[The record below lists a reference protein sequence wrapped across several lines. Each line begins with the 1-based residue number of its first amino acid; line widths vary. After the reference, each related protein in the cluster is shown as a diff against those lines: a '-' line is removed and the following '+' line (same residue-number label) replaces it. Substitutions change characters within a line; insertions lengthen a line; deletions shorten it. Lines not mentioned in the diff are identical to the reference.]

1 MSDREKDRRLARLL
15 KDDPAKGL
23 ELALGRF
30 GGPVETVCA
39 AVLGN
44 DDPRE
49 VEEAVADSFLAL
61 WRELDRY
68 DPERPLSGWLYGIA
82 RRTAQNRRRALG
94 RDAARGTLPDDLPE
108 EEEWDL
114 TDRTAARENAR
125 LLRGAVEEL
134 ESPDREIFIRR
145 YYLCQRVGEIAAGLE
160 LPEKT
165 VENRL
170 YRGKK
175 KLRETLLER
184 GVIL

>member
-1 MSDREKDRRLARLL
+1 M
-15 KDDPAKGL
+15 
-23 ELALGRF
+23 ALRRF
-30 GGPVETVCA
+30 GRPVKTICA
-39 AVLGN
+39 AILG
-44 DDPRE
+44 PESQEE

-82 RRTAQNRRRALG
+82 RRTALNRRRALG
-94 RDAARGTLPDDLPE
+94 KGPVLSPLLEELAE
-108 EEEWDL
+108 EEFDL
-114 TDRTAARENAR
+114 TDRAAARENACI
-125 LLRGAVEEL
+125 LRQAVEEL

-145 YYLCQRVGEIAAGLE
+145 YYLYQRVGEIAAGLE
-160 LPEKT
+160 LPEKA

-175 KLRETLLER
+175 KLRQTLLER